1 MIFAI
6 RTIVGREEVVLE
18 SLYNRAVKLNIPV
31 KALIHPQ
38 EIKGY
43 VFVEGDLENVK
54 ELIKGVVNVRG
65 LITSPINISEL
76 EKFLK
81 PKESKIEVNIG
92 DVIEVISG
100 PFKDTR
106 GKVTRI
112 DTIKR
117 EVTIEPLEVSVPIPI
132 TIPIEFVKIV
142 ERKKDNFLSY
152 KLNIKMS
159 EDPENSKSPEE
170 SFENKKRSS

>member
-18 SLYNRAVKLNIPV
+18 SLYNRAVKNNIPV

-43 VFVEGDLENVK
+43 VFVEGELESVK
-54 ELIKGVVNVRG
+54 ELIRGVVNVRG
-65 LITSPINISEL
+65 LITTPVNISEL

-81 PKESKIEVNIG
+81 PKESKIEVNLG
-92 DVIEVISG
+92 DVVEVVSG

-112 DTIKR
+112 DNIKR

-142 ERKKDNFLSY
+142 EKK
-152 KLNIKMS
+152 K
-159 EDPENSKSPEE
+159 
-170 SFENKKRSS
+170 

>member
-6 RTIVGREEVVLE
+6 RTIAGREEVVLE
-18 SLYNRAVKLNIPV
+18 SLHNRAIKNNIPV

-43 VFVEGDLENVK
+43 VFVEGELENVK
-54 ELIKGVVNVRG
+54 ELIKGVMNVRG
-65 LITSPINISEL
+65 LITTPVNISEL

-92 DVIEVISG
+92 DIIEVVSG

-106 GKVTRI
+106 GKITRV
-112 DTIKR
+112 DSIKR

-142 ERKKDNFLSY
+142 EKK
-152 KLNIKMS
+152 K
-159 EDPENSKSPEE
+159 
-170 SFENKKRSS
+170 

>member
-6 RTIVGREEVVLE
+6 RTIVGREGVVIE
-18 SLYNRAVKLNIPV
+18 SLYNRAIQYNIPV

-43 VFVEGDLENVK
+43 VFVEGDLENIR
-54 ELIKGVVNVRG
+54 ELIKGIVNIRG
-65 LITSPINISEL
+65 LITSPINISDL

-81 PKESKIEVNIG
+81 PKESKIEVNLG
-92 DVIEVISG
+92 DVIEVVSG

-112 DTIKR
+112 DSIKR

-142 ERKKDNFLSY
+142 EKK
-152 KLNIKMS
+152 K
-159 EDPENSKSPEE
+159 
-170 SFENKKRSS
+170 

>member
-18 SLYNRAVKLNIPV
+18 SLYNRAAKLNIPV
-31 KALIHPQ
+31 KALIRPQ

-81 PKESKIEVNIG
+81 PKESKIEVNLG
-92 DVIEVISG
+92 DVIEVVSG

-142 ERKKDNFLSY
+142 EKK
-152 KLNIKMS
+152 K
-159 EDPENSKSPEE
+159 
-170 SFENKKRSS
+170 

>member
-18 SLYNRAVKLNIPV
+18 SLYNRAIKNSIPV
-31 KALIHPQ
+31 KAIMHPQ

-43 VFVEGDLENVK
+43 VFVEGDLENIK

-65 LITSPINISEL
+65 LITTPVNISEL

-81 PKESKIEVNIG
+81 PKESKIEVNLG
-92 DVIEVISG
+92 DIIEVISG

-142 ERKKDNFLSY
+142 EKK
-152 KLNIKMS
+152 K
-159 EDPENSKSPEE
+159 
-170 SFENKKRSS
+170 

>member
-6 RTIVGREEVVLE
+6 RTIVGRENVVLE
-18 SLYNRAVKLNIPV
+18 SLYNRAIKNNIPI
-31 KALIHPQ
+31 KALIHPE

-43 VFVEGDLENVK
+43 VFVEGELENVK
-54 ELIKGVVNVRG
+54 ELIKGMVNVRG
-65 LITSPINISEL
+65 LITSPVNVSEL

-92 DVIEVISG
+92 DVIEVVSG

-106 GKVTRI
+106 GKITRI
-112 DTIKR
+112 DNIKR

-132 TIPIEFVKIV
+132 TIPIEFIKIV
-142 ERKKDNFLSY
+142 EKK
-152 KLNIKMS
+152 K
-159 EDPENSKSPEE
+159 
-170 SFENKKRSS
+170 

>member
-18 SLYNRAVKLNIPV
+18 SLYNRVLKYNIPI
-31 KALIHPQ
+31 KALMHPQ

-43 VFVEGDLENVK
+43 VFVEGDLENVR

-81 PKESKIEVNIG
+81 PKESKIEVNLG
-92 DVIEVISG
+92 DVIEVVSG

-142 ERKKDNFLSY
+142 EKK
-152 KLNIKMS
+152 K
-159 EDPENSKSPEE
+159 
-170 SFENKKRSS
+170 

>member
-18 SLYNRAVKLNIPV
+18 SLYNRAVKSNIPV
-31 KALIHPQ
+31 KAIMHPQ

-43 VFVEGDLENVK
+43 VFVEGDFENVK

-65 LITSPINISEL
+65 LITTPVNISEL

-81 PKESKIEVNIG
+81 PKESKIEVNLG
-92 DVIEVISG
+92 DIIEVISG

-142 ERKKDNFLSY
+142 EKK
-152 KLNIKMS
+152 K
-159 EDPENSKSPEE
+159 
-170 SFENKKRSS
+170 

>member
-18 SLYNRAVKLNIPV
+18 SLYNRAIKNNIPV
-31 KALIHPQ
+31 KAIMHPQ

-43 VFVEGDLENVK
+43 VFVEGDLENIK

-65 LITSPINISEL
+65 LITTPVNISEL

-81 PKESKIEVNIG
+81 PKESKIEVNLG
-92 DVIEVISG
+92 DIIEVISG

-142 ERKKDNFLSY
+142 EKK
-152 KLNIKMS
+152 K
-159 EDPENSKSPEE
+159 
-170 SFENKKRSS
+170 

>member
-6 RTIVGREEVVLE
+6 RTIVGRENVVLE
-18 SLYNRAVKLNIPV
+18 SLYNRAIKNNIPI
-31 KALIHPQ
+31 KALIHPE

-43 VFVEGDLENVK
+43 VFVEGELENVR

-65 LITSPINISEL
+65 LITSPVNISEL

-92 DVIEVISG
+92 DIIEVVSG

-106 GKVTRI
+106 GKITRI
-112 DTIKR
+112 DNIKR

-142 ERKKDNFLSY
+142 EKK
-152 KLNIKMS
+152 K
-159 EDPENSKSPEE
+159 
-170 SFENKKRSS
+170 

>member
-142 ERKKDNFLSY
+142 EKK
-152 KLNIKMS
+152 KG
-159 EDPENSKSPEE
+159 
-170 SFENKKRSS
+170 

>member
-6 RTIVGREEVVLE
+6 RTIVGREKVVLE
-18 SLYNRAVKLNIPV
+18 SLYNRAITNNIPI

-38 EIKGY
+38 ELKGY
-43 VFVEGDLENVK
+43 VFVEGELENVK

-65 LITSPINISEL
+65 LITTPLSISEL

-81 PKESKIEVNIG
+81 PKESKIEVNLG
-92 DVIEVISG
+92 DIIEVVSG
-100 PFKDTR
+100 PFKDTK

-112 DTIKR
+112 DSIKR

-142 ERKKDNFLSY
+142 EKK
-152 KLNIKMS
+152 K
-159 EDPENSKSPEE
+159 
-170 SFENKKRSS
+170 

>member
-6 RTIVGREEVVLE
+6 RTIVGRENVVLE
-18 SLYNRAVKLNIPV
+18 SLYNRAIKNNIPI
-31 KALIHPQ
+31 KALIHPE

-43 VFVEGDLENVK
+43 VFVEGELENVK

-65 LITSPINISEL
+65 LITSPVNVSEL

-81 PKESKIEVNIG
+81 PKESKIEVNLG
-92 DVIEVISG
+92 DIIEVVSG

-106 GKVTRI
+106 GKITRI
-112 DTIKR
+112 DNIKR

-142 ERKKDNFLSY
+142 EKK
-152 KLNIKMS
+152 K
-159 EDPENSKSPEE
+159 
-170 SFENKKRSS
+170 

>member
-18 SLYNRAVKLNIPV
+18 SLYNRAVQNNIQI

-65 LITSPINISEL
+65 LITAPVSVNEL

-81 PKESKIEVNIG
+81 PKESKIEVSLG
-92 DVIEVISG
+92 DIVEVISG

-142 ERKKDNFLSY
+142 EKK
-152 KLNIKMS
+152 K
-159 EDPENSKSPEE
+159 
-170 SFENKKRSS
+170 

>member
-18 SLYNRAVKLNIPV
+18 SLYNRVLKYNIPI
-31 KALIHPQ
+31 KALMHPQ

-65 LITSPINISEL
+65 LVTSPINISEL

-81 PKESKIEVNIG
+81 PKESKIEVNLG
-92 DVIEVISG
+92 DIIEVVSG

-142 ERKKDNFLSY
+142 EKK
-152 KLNIKMS
+152 K
-159 EDPENSKSPEE
+159 
-170 SFENKKRSS
+170 

>member
-6 RTIVGREEVVLE
+6 RTIVGREKVVLE
-18 SLYNRAVKLNIPV
+18 SLYNRAITNNIPI

-38 EIKGY
+38 ELKGY
-43 VFVEGDLENVK
+43 VFVEGELENVK

-65 LITSPINISEL
+65 LITTPLNISEL

-81 PKESKIEVNIG
+81 PKESKIEVNLG
-92 DVIEVISG
+92 DIIEVVSG

-112 DTIKR
+112 DSIKR

-142 ERKKDNFLSY
+142 EKK
-152 KLNIKMS
+152 K
-159 EDPENSKSPEE
+159 
-170 SFENKKRSS
+170 

>member
-6 RTIVGREEVVLE
+6 RTIVGRENVVLE
-18 SLYNRAVKLNIPV
+18 SLYNRAIKNNIPI
-31 KALIHPQ
+31 KALIHPE

-43 VFVEGDLENVK
+43 VFVEGELENVR

-65 LITSPINISEL
+65 LITSPVNISEL

-92 DVIEVISG
+92 DVIEVVSG

-106 GKVTRI
+106 GKITRI
-112 DTIKR
+112 DNIKR

-142 ERKKDNFLSY
+142 EKK
-152 KLNIKMS
+152 K
-159 EDPENSKSPEE
+159 
-170 SFENKKRSS
+170 

>member
-1 MIFAI
+1 MGVYAYTNKVSNLNFEVKRIEMIFAI
-6 RTIVGREEVVLE
+6 RTIVGREEVVLD
-18 SLYNRAVKLNIPV
+18 SLYNRAVKNNIPV
-31 KALIHPQ
+31 KALMHPQ

-43 VFVEGDLENVK
+43 VFVEGELENVK

-65 LITSPINISEL
+65 LITTPVNVSEL

-81 PKESKIEVNIG
+81 PKESKIEVNLG
-92 DVIEVISG
+92 DIIEVVSG

-142 ERKKDNFLSY
+142 EKK
-152 KLNIKMS
+152 K
-159 EDPENSKSPEE
+159 
-170 SFENKKRSS
+170 

>member
-18 SLYNRAVKLNIPV
+18 SLYNRAIKNNIPV
-31 KALIHPQ
+31 KAIMHPQ

-43 VFVEGDLENVK
+43 VFVEGDLESVK

-65 LITSPINISEL
+65 LITTPVNISEL

-81 PKESKIEVNIG
+81 PKESKIEVNLG
-92 DVIEVISG
+92 DIIEVISG

-142 ERKKDNFLSY
+142 EKK
-152 KLNIKMS
+152 K
-159 EDPENSKSPEE
+159 
-170 SFENKKRSS
+170 

>member
-6 RTIVGREEVVLE
+6 RTIVGRENVVLE
-18 SLYNRAVKLNIPV
+18 SLYNRAIKNNIPIR
-31 KALIHPQ
+31 ALIHPE

-43 VFVEGDLENVK
+43 VFVEGELENVR
-54 ELIKGVVNVRG
+54 ELIKGMVNVRG
-65 LITSPINISEL
+65 LITSPVNISEL

-92 DVIEVISG
+92 DVIEVVSG

-106 GKVTRI
+106 GKITRI
-112 DTIKR
+112 DNIKR

-142 ERKKDNFLSY
+142 EKK
-152 KLNIKMS
+152 K
-159 EDPENSKSPEE
+159 
-170 SFENKKRSS
+170 

>member
-1 MIFAI
+1 MGVYAYTNKVSNLNFEVKRIEMIFAI
-6 RTIVGREEVVLE
+6 RTIVGREEVVLD
-18 SLYNRAVKLNIPV
+18 SLYNRAVKNNIPV
-31 KALIHPQ
+31 KALMHPQ

-43 VFVEGDLENVK
+43 VFVEGELENVR

-65 LITSPINISEL
+65 LITTPVNVSEL

-81 PKESKIEVNIG
+81 PKESKIEVNLG
-92 DVIEVISG
+92 DIIEVVSG

-142 ERKKDNFLSY
+142 EKK
-152 KLNIKMS
+152 K
-159 EDPENSKSPEE
+159 
-170 SFENKKRSS
+170 

>member
-18 SLYNRAVKLNIPV
+18 SLYNRAIKNSIPV
-31 KALIHPQ
+31 KAIMHPQ

-65 LITSPINISEL
+65 LITTPVNISEL

-81 PKESKIEVNIG
+81 PKESKIEVNLG
-92 DVIEVISG
+92 DIIEVISG

-142 ERKKDNFLSY
+142 EKK
-152 KLNIKMS
+152 K
-159 EDPENSKSPEE
+159 
-170 SFENKKRSS
+170 

>member
-18 SLYNRAVKLNIPV
+18 SLYNRAIKNNIPV
-31 KALIHPQ
+31 KAIIHPQ

-65 LITSPINISEL
+65 LITTPVNISEL

-81 PKESKIEVNIG
+81 PKESKIEVNLG
-92 DVIEVISG
+92 DIIEVISG

-142 ERKKDNFLSY
+142 EKK
-152 KLNIKMS
+152 K
-159 EDPENSKSPEE
+159 
-170 SFENKKRSS
+170 